1 MYFVCINDCVL
12 KAKSKEQ
19 KQTWCQEIKKLM
31 IESCERC
38 IPDHAKELVLGTKSI
53 EDRLAGNRNRNK
65 TATRESSKSQ
75 TYQHLFY
82 LFAFRILYYFISFYY
97 VCLLPCFAD

>member
-1 MYFVCINDCVL
+1 V

-53 EDRLAGNRNRNK
+53 DDRLAGNRNKNK
-65 TATRESSKSQ
+65 TATLESSKSQ
-75 TYQHLFY
+75 TYQ
-82 LFAFRILYYFISFYY
+82 S
-97 VCLLPCFAD
+97 VCLLQCFSD